1 MLISREKEMENTS
14 QFDCGITTN
23 WSNSTQSKQLQ
34 RLGNRR
40 RCYSTGLNESTLITS
55 IPNISMKPLMDIT
68 NPFQT
73 TSSMKYNDSNYIL
86 LAATN
91 CSNIQSNF
99 NNTNT
104 MHNLLDGGINGG
116 ITLSNTER
124 NPVLYPSS
132 RLRLGEIF

>member
-1 MLISREKEMENTS
+1 M
-14 QFDCGITTN
+14 TTN
-23 WSNSTQSKQLQ
+23 WSNSTQSKQFQ

-40 RCYSTGLNESTLITS
+40 RCCSTGLSESTLITN
-55 IPNISMKPLMDIT
+55 IPNISLKPIMDIT
-68 NPFQT
+68 NPLQT
-73 TSSMKYNDSNYIL
+73 TSSSVNKYNDSNYIL

-91 CSNIQSNF
+91 SSNIQSNF
-99 NNTNT
+99 NNTST
-104 MHNLLDGGINGG
+104 THNLLDGGINSY